1 MEQKPGQLSRG
12 FVWGQIYIVL
22 AIVFGI
28 IGLIYGVMG
37 LVATSGAG
45 AVQIP
50 MLVSIWSVA
59 FSSLLLLSGIGV
71 WGRWVWGLWL
81 TYLLFFLQFA
91 GVAVWVVMFLVGSSL
106 AEMPAGLIVGRL
118 IAAFIHLLIICLWWG
133 YFIRRRS
140 WFK

>member
-28 IGLIYGVMG
+28 IGVVYGIMG
-37 LVATSGAG
+37 LVATTG
-45 AVQIP
+45 AVEIP
-50 MLVSIWSVA
+50 SSVA
-59 FSSLLLLSGIGV
+59 IWTIVFSALLLLSGIGV

-81 TYLLFFLQFA
+81 TYLLFFLQFV
-91 GVAVWVVMFLVGSSL
+91 GVIVWIIMFLVASPL
-106 AEMPAGLIVGRL
+106 AEMPAGLIVGRI
-118 IAAFIHLLIICLWWG
+118 IAALIHLLIICLWWG

-140 WFK
+140 WFR